1 VEFLASILVAII
13 VVELYAWL
21 PKIAEWLRE
30 LAVSR
35 VRAEDRERCREEWKE
50 RLNGLPNTVIRV
62 VDAFSLLGAARQIN
76 ADVCED
82 KLAELNTRL
91 ANLSDIHHR
100 NCRKVKEAEQLFWS
114 NRESRDTRFRCAE
127 KDLQESNLRLLDA
140 SAPHPS
146 LQMSVKR
153 MQELTDNFVK
163 TLHVSFERT
172 DHLIE
177 EMIGRHVIKIKEGEV
192 VLREILVAYASAK
205 HLLRYRLK
213 SLRFLASSVADL
225 ETKVSQLEMDIDHE
239 NECPENDEPLAEY
252 NRISGARA
260 SVGNAR
266 RL

>member
-1 VEFLASILVAII
+1 MEFLASILVAII

-76 ADVCED
+76 ADACED

-91 ANLSDIHHR
+91 AHISDIHHQ
-100 NCRKVKEAEQLFWS
+100 NCRKVKETEQLFWS
-114 NRESRDTRFRCAE
+114 NRESRGSKFSSAE
-127 KDLQESNLRLLDA
+127 KDLQESNLKLLDA
-140 SAPHPS
+140 SVPHPS
-146 LQMSVKR
+146 LQRSVKKL
-153 MQELTDNFVK
+153 QELTDKFVK
-163 TLHVSFERT
+163 TLHASFERT
-172 DHLIE
+172 DSLME
-177 EMIGRHVIKIKEGEV
+177 EMIGRHVIKIKQGEI
-192 VLREILVAYASAK
+192 VLREILVAYDSAK
-205 HLLRYRLK
+205 HLLAYRLK
-213 SLRFLASSVADL
+213 SLRSLASSVADL
-225 ETKVSQLEMDIDHE
+225 ETKVSQLETDIEHE